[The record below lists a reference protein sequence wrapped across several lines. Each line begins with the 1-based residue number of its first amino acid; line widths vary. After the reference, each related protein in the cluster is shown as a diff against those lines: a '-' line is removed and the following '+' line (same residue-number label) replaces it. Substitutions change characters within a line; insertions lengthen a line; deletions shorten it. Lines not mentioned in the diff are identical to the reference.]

1 MSNIYYEWYKDHHIC
16 TGCYKRTA
24 ARGKTRCPD
33 CLFEDAERSR
43 KKRAAMSAQELQESY
58 RRASQSKA
66 ALYAR
71 RKSEG
76 LCVQC
81 GRRSPLGGSVRCGI
95 CKDKARRQA
104 EKHRRKIGQRTHS
117 ERCEHDVCY
126 NCYGVPLP
134 GKRLCVECYE
144 RAKQNLSS
152 ANQKIEWYRHP
163 WR

>member
-1 MSNIYYEWYKDHHIC
+1 MSNEYYDWYKDHHIC
-16 TGCYKRTA
+16 VGCYKRTA

-33 CLFEDAERSR
+33 CLFADAERSR
-43 KKRAAMSAQELQESY
+43 KKRAAMSAQERQESN
-58 RRASQSKA
+58 RRASQCKA

-71 RKSEG
+71 RKAEN

-81 GRRSPLGGSVRCGI
+81 GQRAPLGKNVRCGI

-104 EKHRRKIGQRTHS
+104 DKHRQKIGQRTHS

-134 GKRLCVECYE
+134 GKRLCAECSD
-144 RAKQNLSS
+144 RAKQNLSV
-152 ANQKIEWYRHP
+152 ANQKIEWHCHP